1 MPHNIIAQMVALV
14 TIIVGW
20 IVLVAGSTLAF
31 IWFDKA
37 AIMSMLPSQ
46 ATQLSTIPNYVFWA
60 PAACVFV
67 IGLVI
72 AAIGHT
78 LQVTLGG
85 ARYPVDDVGTNQ
97 RGAYDF

>member
-20 IVLVAGSTLAF
+20 IVLVGGSTLAF
-31 IWFDKA
+31 IWIDKA

-46 ATQLSTIPNYVFWA
+46 ATLLSTIPNYVFWV
-60 PAACVFV
+60 PAVCVFV
-67 IGLVI
+67 VGLVI

-78 LQVTLGG
+78 LQVTVSG
-85 ARYPVDDVGTNQ
+85 AQHPVEDVGAHQ